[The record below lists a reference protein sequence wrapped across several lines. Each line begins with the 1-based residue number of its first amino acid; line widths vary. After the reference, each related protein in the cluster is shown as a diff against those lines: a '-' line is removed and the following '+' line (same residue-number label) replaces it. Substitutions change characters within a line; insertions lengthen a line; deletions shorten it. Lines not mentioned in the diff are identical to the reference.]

1 MAGRRGGARGLILG
15 LALIAVGAAL
25 SQISVAEPLTRS
37 GEQATPS
44 KPSLFFG
51 KARQRAKANPAQEV
65 AASRARAADTSC
77 ASPWTY
83 SRGLR
88 RCACARDGYSLQS
101 GDCLLDAATSCGDNE
116 HWSPKRSA
124 CVCAE
129 GLKRIGGTC
138 APDEIVTA
146 VADPVTTL
154 PATPVGLSD
163 EQVQAISRA
172 QRCLTELGYYKGP
185 IDGKRGKDTWTAYWN
200 FKHDNGLS
208 GQKDLL
214 SERVQQKMTE
224 LCKGLDRPTAI
235 AAEPPP
241 QAELAPV
248 PVAPVAEEAT
258 PTPPAR
264 LDIDCLPDDLL
275 ATLRRAHGQAV
286 TAERCQDTCLPTPS
300 GLPQSHLDDLQRRA
314 SIVWCRSCVPV
325 EGHLSLDDVR
335 RIEKA
340 GNLTLCAIPPLQL
353 PRHSGVGPSIN
364 VKSYTRTR
372 ELYRALPA
380 AEEDQT
386 AIAVIIGNRT
396 YAKLA
401 PSETSRNDAGA
412 MYSFLTEHLGYR
424 QDDIIDLRDAKKA
437 DFERLFGTAAESDGE
452 LARLVR
458 ANPGAKVLVYYSGH
472 GATDLAQT
480 DTYLLPVDTE
490 PYRDEQGG
498 YKLSTLYANLAK
510 LGAKSV
516 LLLLETEYGRD
527 HSPYLLPPNLPE
539 TVNSALPP
547 SPLPG
552 LTVLLA
558 ADRGQ
563 RRLTD
568 STYNIG
574 LFTRYLIEGMAG
586 SADLPPIGN
595 GDGKLDS
602 AEIYVYTGAMVRLA
616 ARKTFGLLQ
625 NPVYSSGPASVL
637 SSAGPQAAGAN

>member
-1 MAGRRGGARGLILG
+1 MAGRRGGARGLVLG
-15 LALIAVGAAL
+15 LALIAAGAVAL

-37 GEQATPS
+37 GAQTTQG

-51 KARQRAKANPAQEV
+51 KRQRVKANPAQNANQSP
-65 AASRARAADTSC
+65 AASQ
-77 ASPWTY
+77 AS
-83 SRGLR
+83 
-88 RCACARDGYSLQS
+88 
-101 GDCLLDAATSCGDNE
+101 TSCGDNE
-116 HWSPKRSA
+116 RWSPKRSV
-124 CVCAE
+124 CVCAK

-138 APDEIVTA
+138 APEETVTA
-146 VADPVTTL
+146 VADPVTSP
-154 PATPVGLSD
+154 PATPVALSE

-200 FKHDNGLS
+200 FKHDNGLA

-224 LCKGLDRPTAI
+224 LCKTLDTTAAI
-235 AAEPPP
+235 APAAEPAP
-241 QAELAPV
+241 QTEVAPV
-248 PVAPVAEEAT
+248 TAAPVAEEAT
-258 PTPPAR
+258 PAPPTR

-286 TAERCQDTCLPTPS
+286 TAERCEDTCLPTPK
-300 GLPQSHLDDLQRRA
+300 GLPQSHLDDLQKRA
-314 SIVWCRSCVPV
+314 GIVWCRDCVPV

-340 GNLTLCAIPPLQL
+340 GNLTLCATPPLQL
-353 PRHSGVGPSIN
+353 PRPSGVGPSVNI
-364 VKSYTRTR
+364 KSYTRTR

-380 AEEDQT
+380 AEDDQT
-386 AIAVIIGNRT
+386 AIAVIIGNRS

-424 QDDIIDLRDAKKA
+424 QDNVIDLRDAKKA
-437 DFERLFGTAAESDGE
+437 DFERLFGAVAGSDGE

-472 GATDLAQT
+472 GATDLAQS

-490 PYRDEQGG
+490 PYRDELGG
-498 YKLSTLYANLAK
+498 YKLATLYANLAK

-568 STYNIG
+568 STYDIG

-637 SSAGPQAAGAN
+637 SGAGPQAAGAN